1 MPCAAQQVFNTKR
14 EWELANPTLASH
26 SRQGGIPVAS
36 TSARIEGFIDII
48 PSSADRAD
56 GRYVTAFGLGAE
68 LCPALLALC
77 SLTDVQVRSQL
88 LRPTVADSR
97 R

>member
-56 GRYVTAFGLGAE
+56 GRYVTTFGLGAE
-68 LCPALLALC
+68 LCPAL
-77 SLTDVQVRSQL
+77 LTDVQVRSQL